1 MGMFGDRFSTAMAL
15 DNAMLSNAVSI
26 GKLDSYGV
34 GQAAAFY
41 NANMGNPLTASLM
54 QSSSPAMQRQQ
65 ILDDLQ
71 RKHPNPDTPE
81 KLRALASDLSM
92 NGFGDMAMTV
102 TNAAIEME
110 KTEATKAANYIAANT
125 PSTRLFDNLTDSLA
139 NRVLTK
145 EVVNGFLQ
153 TSWNDKD
160 GVAYG
165 KLGKEFRI
173 DNKNKDWKEQYD
185 FDFKE
190 AYAQLKGEIQNYAIH
205 LEAQGFDKKTINA
218 MLLDPT
224 KTIAGLKEYVE
235 NIGNTE
241 TAQYL
246 SGKNIILDTPTS
258 KNPPKDVEA
267 APSTISFTTSM
278 DEDIMALLR

>member
-26 GKLDSYGV
+26 GNLNSYGV

-54 QSSSPAMQRQQ
+54 QGSSPAMQRQS

>member
-1 MGMFGDRFSTAMAL
+1 
-15 DNAMLSNAVSI
+15 
-26 GKLDSYGV
+26 
-34 GQAAAFY
+34 
-41 NANMGNPLTASLM
+41 M

>member
-1 MGMFGDRFSTAMAL
+1 MFGDRFSTAMAL

-26 GKLDSYGV
+26 GNLNSYGV

-54 QSSSPAMQRQQ
+54 QSSSPAMQRQS

-92 NGFGDMAMTV
+92 AGFGDMAMTV

-110 KTEATKAANYIAANT
+110 KAEASKTANYIAATT

-139 NRVLTK
+139 NRVFTK

-185 FDFKE
+185 FAFKE

-205 LEAQGFDKKTINA
+205 LEAQGFDKQTINA

>member
-1 MGMFGDRFSTAMAL
+1 MFGDRFSTAMAL

-26 GKLDSYGV
+26 GNLNSYGV

>member
-1 MGMFGDRFSTAMAL
+1 MFGDRFSTAMAL